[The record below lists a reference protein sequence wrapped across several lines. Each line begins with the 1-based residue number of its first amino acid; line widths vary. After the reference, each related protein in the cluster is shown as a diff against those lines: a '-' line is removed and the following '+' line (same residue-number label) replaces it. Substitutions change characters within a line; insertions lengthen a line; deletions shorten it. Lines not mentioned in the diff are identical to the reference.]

1 MEIIVQRETYTNDST
16 IGTLT
21 YGGSK
26 CYTLEDKVR
35 DVNKDGDLND
45 IGESKVYGETTIP
58 SGRYQVVITFSN
70 RFKKQLPLLI
80 NVKGFEG
87 IRIHAGN
94 TKEDTSG
101 CILLGLGK
109 KANMITESKNAM
121 SIFMPWLQKTL
132 KKNKVFIKIIDKK

>member
-45 IGESKVYGETTIP
+45 IGEAKVYGETAIP
-58 SGRYQVVITFSN
+58 AGRYQVAFTFSN
-70 RFKKQLPLLI
+70 RFKKYLPLLI
-80 NVKGFEG
+80 NVAGFEG
-87 IRIHAGN
+87 IRIHPGN
-94 TKEDTSG
+94 KKADTHG
-101 CILLGLGK
+101 CILLGNTKG
-109 KANMITESKNAM
+109 ADMIGESRVATA
-121 SIFMPWLQKTL
+121 SFISWLQKVIKTE
-132 KKNKVFIKIIDKK
+132 KVFITIKDK

>member
-94 TKEDTSG
+94 TKENTHG
-101 CILLGLGK
+101 CILLGNTKGV
-109 KANMITESKNAM
+109 NMIGESKIATTAFI
-121 SIFMPWLQKTL
+121 SWLQKVIKTE
-132 KKNKVFIKIIDKK
+132 KVFITIKDK